1 MHVNAVQTGGN
12 KRQAFAVQGYKSAQT
27 CVLQGH
33 LRDNSASTASRIM
46 LAHALSGRSGGG
58 ACQSAGSFIV
68 CSMIMVVVM
77 AHMHNHGGG
86 GASTCVAALSCLRTE
101 QGAWTASKVL
111 LQKLCSQAYT

>member
-1 MHVNAVQTGGN
+1 MHVNAVHTGGN
-12 KRQAFAVQGYKSAQT
+12 ERQAVAVQGYKSAQT
-27 CVLQGH
+27 CALQGD
-33 LRDNSASTASRIM
+33 LRDNSASTASRSM
-46 LAHALSGRSGGG
+46 SAHALSGRGGGG

-68 CSMIMVVVM
+68 CSMLMIVVVM

-111 LQKLCSQAYT
+111 LQNLC